1 PAWRRV
7 LERFPDRFMVGTDTW
22 VNDQWAAYA
31 DLVELNRMWLSLLSR
46 EIAEKIAYKNAER
59 LFGRKVGKHLIGQ
72 R

>member
-1 PAWRRV
+1 
-7 LERFPDRFMVGTDTW
+7 

-31 DLVELNRMWLSLLSR
+31 ELVELNRMWLSLLSR